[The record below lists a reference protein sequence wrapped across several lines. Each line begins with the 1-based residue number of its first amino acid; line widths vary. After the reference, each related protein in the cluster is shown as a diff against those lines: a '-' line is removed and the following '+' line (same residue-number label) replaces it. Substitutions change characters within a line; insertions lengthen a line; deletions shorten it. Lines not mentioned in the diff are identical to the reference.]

1 MAPGV
6 KSQAGIGHCGE
17 GGTISHSA
25 ASFDRLAGVDGNCGA
40 VREIIR
46 VEQSLLTLGFET
58 AERYWQAVG
67 TASPRIAGALLAL
80 VLTWGLAR
88 VASYAIGRTG
98 PRVFRRSA
106 LVEVLQMLSG
116 AAIWV
121 GGILIAATIV
131 FPSVRPEDLLAALGL
146 GSVAIGFAFKDIF
159 ENFFAGILILFREP
173 FRIGDHIN
181 CDDVEGAVERIEV
194 RETRVRRTDGQL
206 IVVPNSSIFKKPV
219 TVRTNQEYRR
229 TSLICGVDYE
239 ADADRAREVILE
251 AVRHVDSV
259 RDDVRD
265 VQVFACAFGASS
277 IDFEVAWW
285 TGSLPVD
292 IRASRD
298 EVVRAVKRAL
308 DREGITI
315 PYPQRTVTFR
325 TPIPS
330 AEDVDERADAGE
342 SNGDGARHG
351 T

>member
-1 MAPGV
+1 
-6 KSQAGIGHCGE
+6 
-17 GGTISHSA
+17 
-25 ASFDRLAGVDGNCGA
+25 
-40 VREIIR
+40 
-46 VEQSLLTLGFET
+46 VEQSLVALSLETLDS
-58 AERYWQAVG
+58 YWTGLAA
-67 TASPRIAGALLAL
+67 ASPRIAGAVL
-80 VLTWGLAR
+80 VLVLVWGTAR
-88 VASYAIGRTG
+88 AVSFFIGRAG

-116 AAIWV
+116 AIIWIT
-121 GGILIAATIV
+121 GILLAATIV
-131 FPSVRPEDLLAALGL
+131 FPSVRPEDMLAALGL

-181 CDDVEGAVERIEV
+181 CDEVEGAVERIAV

-219 TVRTNQEYRR
+219 TVRTNQEFRR
-229 TSLICGVDYE
+229 TSIICGVAYD
-239 ADADRAREVILE
+239 ADADRAREVILQ

-265 VQVFACAFGASS
+265 VQVFACAFGSSS

-285 TGSLPVD
+285 TGSLPVN

-315 PYPQRTVTFR
+315 PFPQRTITFR
-325 TPIPS
+325 TGIP
-330 AEDVDERADAGE
+330 DADA
-342 SNGDGARHG
+342 DGA
-351 T
+351 